1 MTADPPTVLHA
12 GYHPQPGGGF
22 RDLVTRVGG
31 RAERTEPAAN
41 PVAMIDSAACARRA
55 DDQLSVPVESLTA
68 FGDGATT
75 GSDYLRAAT
84 GVPRCL
90 RALRSLAAEHDAGIL
105 HVNSFRAGVVCAP
118 LATLT
123 DLSFVVHVHH
133 LAGPTRHPWLRKY
146 VYGVADRVVHVSEHT
161 RAVLGSGHDRHR
173 LLRSPIDV
181 SALRSRDGD
190 PDALRSA
197 FDIGDGPVVAIVGR
211 LSENKGQ
218 RKFVRAATQIH
229 EQVPEATFLIVGS
242 GDDEYQADLE
252 ATVEA
257 HGIEDRVVFTGFWE
271 NIVDVYELATV
282 VAVPSRDENLP
293 KVIQE
298 ALTFECPVVASDA
311 GGIPEL
317 VEHEATGLLVP
328 ESDGGRRL
336 GEAIVRLLEQPE
348 PAAKLGRRGADC
360 VKSSFDLPV
369 VLDEQEGLY
378 RSLETN

>member
-1 MTADPPTVLHA
+1 MTADSPTVLHA

-31 RAERTEPAAN
+31 RAERTGPAAN
-41 PVAMIDSAACARRA
+41 PIALIDSAACARRA
-55 DDQLSVPVESLTA
+55 DAQLSVPVASLTA

-90 RALRSLAAEHDAGIL
+90 WALRSLAVEHDAAVL

-133 LAGPTRHPWLRKY
+133 LAGPTRHPWLREY
-146 VYGVADRVVHVSEHT
+146 VYGVADRIVHVSEHT
-161 RAVLGSGHDRHR
+161 RAVLGDDDRHC
-173 LLRSPIDV
+173 LVRSPIDV
-181 SALRSRDGD
+181 SALRSREGD
-190 PDALRSA
+190 PGALRSA
-197 FDIGDGPVVAIVGR
+197 FDIGDGPVVAMVGR

-218 RKFVRAATQIH
+218 RKFVRAAAQIH
-229 EQVPEATFLIVGS
+229 EVVPETTFLIVGS
-242 GDDEYQADLE
+242 GDDEYRADLE
-252 ATVEA
+252 ATVED

-298 ALTFECPVVASDA
+298 ALAFECPVVASDA

-328 ESDGGRRL
+328 ESDDGRRL
-336 GEAIVRLLEQPE
+336 GEAIVRLLDQPKL
-348 PAAKLGRRGADC
+348 AAELGRRGADR

-369 VLDEQEGLY
+369 VLDEQESLY
-378 RSLETN
+378 RSLEAN